1 MARKN
6 RRVRYN
12 KKNIRQVISTR
23 QDRPKTTKVN
33 NKTYDISKGLPNM
46 PRVARATAR
55 LSTQGMSQPQNVVQS
70 ENQISEALLFSLG
83 VSIERGYPYNQ
94 TSYSLLENQ
103 TDTTLMD
110 NENIFDA
117 TQFKVITKPI
127 TLIDKFPNFANPIFQ
142 PDKGLTSSQQK
153 TRTNIKNQTEN
164 PDVSAVAAQMTN
176 LNLGKAGSTIKQFRQ
191 NNTHKGTSDAVNTKS
206 F

>member
-55 LSTQGMSQPQNVVQS
+55 LSTQGMSQPQNVYIIMNTS
-70 ENQISEALLFSLG
+70 SKYLFNG
-83 VSIERGYPYNQ
+83 
-94 TSYSLLENQ
+94 
-103 TDTTLMD
+103 
-110 NENIFDA
+110 ENI
-117 TQFKVITKPI
+117 
-127 TLIDKFPNFANPIFQ
+127 
-142 PDKGLTSSQQK
+142 
-153 TRTNIKNQTEN
+153 
-164 PDVSAVAAQMTN
+164 
-176 LNLGKAGSTIKQFRQ
+176 
-191 NNTHKGTSDAVNTKS
+191 
-206 F
+206 